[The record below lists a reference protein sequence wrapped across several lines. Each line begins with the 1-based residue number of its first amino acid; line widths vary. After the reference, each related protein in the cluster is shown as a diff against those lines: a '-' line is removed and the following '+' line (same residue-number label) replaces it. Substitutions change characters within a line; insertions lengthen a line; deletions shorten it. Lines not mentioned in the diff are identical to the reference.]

1 MPSSPSPVPSQP
13 ARDPRF
19 TPLGGS
25 CPVEPALDLI
35 GGTEGGSPLIAVVGL
50 TASGKSNWAIEIA
63 RRLDGEIISIDSR
76 QIYRRLDIGTA
87 KPTKAMQEEIPHWC
101 IDIVEPTER
110 FSLGAYLKEARSAI
124 EDIHAR
130 GKRPIAVGG
139 SGQYMRALLEG
150 WVIPP
155 VEQQPEFRQALEE
168 EPPHVLYQR
177 LLSVD
182 SQAAEQIGP
191 TNVRRIVRALEV
203 QHFTGTPISE
213 WQQKRQPITYQA
225 FAPDVSLEALDPRIE
240 QRTAA
245 MFADGFVEET
255 RALLED
261 GIPEDAPGFDSI
273 GYREVIAHLRGETT
287 VEKAQ
292 TAVAQATRRLARR
305 QRAWFRRD
313 DPAICWAADVP
324 LEMLG

>member
-1 MPSSPSPVPSQP
+1 M
-13 ARDPRF
+13 
-19 TPLGGS
+19 
-25 CPVEPALDLI
+25 EPAPDLI

-50 TASGKSNWAIEIA
+50 TASGKSNWAIGIA
-63 RRLDGEIISIDSR
+63 RHIAGEIISIDSR

-87 KPTKAMQEEIPHWC
+87 KPSTAMQEEIPHWC
-101 IDIVEPTER
+101 VDIVDPTDR

-124 EDIHAR
+124 EDIRSR

-139 SGQYMRALLEG
+139 SGQHMRALLEG

-168 EPPHVLYQR
+168 DPPHVLYER

-182 SQAAEQIGP
+182 PQAAEQIGP
-191 TNVRRIVRALEV
+191 TNVRRMVRALEV

-213 WQQKRQPITYQA
+213 WQRKRRPITYRA
-225 FAPDVSLEALDPRIE
+225 FAPDVSLEALDLRIA
-240 QRTAA
+240 QRTAT

-261 GIPEDAPGFDSI
+261 GVPKDAPGFDSI

-287 VEKAQ
+287 GEEAQ

-324 LEMLG
+324 LEMLE